1 MRKSAYE
8 SQGQKKGKAEKR
20 TMNMKKS
27 HFNAS
32 AVKVY

>member
-1 MRKSAYE
+1 MKVRDK
-8 SQGQKKGKAEKR
+8 KKGKAEKR